1 MTKEAIQQ
9 QKELKLYMDYEYNY
23 LHSKLRGVIA
33 YAKINSRDGLNNY
46 SLGSLQYAS
55 KMLNISDLFITT
67 IDNNSNKLDGIITR
81 RVVMLS
87 CELEILINH
96 ITLEFSIR
104 YIKEG
109 AESILDILESLERYS
124 K

>member
-55 KMLNISDLFITT
+55 KMLNISDLFKIT

-96 ITLEFSIR
+96 ITLEYPII
-104 YIKEG
+104 YIKKG

-124 K
+124 R